1 MSKEKNRTVS
11 IVSDYRDVTVGK
23 YQSDILPIIKKADQM
38 DPLDLQVALIAAL
51 NNLTDVEVLNLPV
64 PQYTEYALATK
75 FLEKPVDASHAGRIA
90 SRYTLGEFTLVPVQ
104 DFEKM
109 TAGQFIDFQQLSGD
123 VEKNAIALLSVYL
136 VPEGKKYNDG
146 YDIREVQRA
155 IADHLNVQDAFGIL
169 AFFLARSLKL
179 QADSLSSSKGMIRG
193 LKNRKARK
201 ELLKRVTKA
210 EALLRNGDG
219 SPTSTS

>member
-1 MSKEKNRTVS
+1 MPREKKTVS

-123 VEKNAIALLSVYL
+123 EKNAISLLSVYL